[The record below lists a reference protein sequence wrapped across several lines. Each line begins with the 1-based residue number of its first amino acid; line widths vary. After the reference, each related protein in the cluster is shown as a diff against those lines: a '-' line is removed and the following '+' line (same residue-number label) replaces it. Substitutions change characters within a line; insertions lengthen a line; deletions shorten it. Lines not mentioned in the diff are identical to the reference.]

1 MPLLA
6 IQLFGPPQLML
17 DGHPVSIGRRKSRA
31 LLYYLAAQ
39 PTPVTRDHL
48 LTRFW
53 PDHDRAA
60 AQNRL
65 RTNLHGLRAALG
77 SALQGG
83 DETLALAP
91 DVLVDVRQ
99 FAIGL
104 ASPFNDPDHLGRL
117 LELYRG
123 EFLAGFTL
131 PDIPSFDDW
140 VAAERA
146 HYQRLLIRGLTALCR
161 LHERDQHLGAALA
174 ALDRALA
181 LDPLQED
188 LQRAAIRLS
197 YLAGDRAGAIRR
209 YDQLR
214 HLLDDELGVP
224 PMDETRGLY
233 DAIITDTL
241 PRDHISPPVVGER
254 LAPATRT
261 TATVP
266 AQPAVAPRGGLLPFS
281 GRINELSRLHTL
293 LTEPQLVVIE
303 GEPGIG
309 KTRLL
314 EEFARTTG
322 ARILRGA
329 AHEFERALPYQPII
343 EALRDLTLHADWET
357 VRATLTLPAIWL
369 TEIARL
375 LPELAEATDYPTIP
389 PPPADEA
396 RLWEGVHSFLSAL
409 ARQQPL
415 VLLLDDLHWAD
426 ESTLALVGYLVRRS
440 MATRTPIYYLAATRV
455 LAPHTPHGRLLQTL
469 TREGRVVQI
478 ALERLDAE
486 AVSDLARQL
495 SPTAAHAL
503 ADWLMTTSEGNP
515 YMLVELLRE
524 ARVRGLL
531 DTIGTLLSPALTEPL
546 IPKTVYALIQ
556 SRLVRLSEPA
566 RHILD
571 AAVVVGRIFAFD
583 VVVQASALSESAALD
598 AIDELLA
605 AGLITPHQDGQFA
618 FDHSLTM
625 EVAEREVGELRHRRL
640 HRRVGEA
647 LENLYRERLDDVA
660 GLLAQHFTDGGLP
673 ERAAPYAFRAGREA
687 ARLAAWREAIV
698 FYEQALKHADETLRC
713 DILMGMGH
721 ARYAAGDA
729 AEAAVIYEE
738 AAILAKTQ
746 GNLALADDARLL
758 QGRTLLPQ
766 ARYADAVA
774 IAQAVRAADRDASQ
788 ARAELLWGTALAL
801 EGLDLTAAVEH
812 LGHAEALL
820 IRAAAPD
827 LDSRA
832 LTTFTLGVV
841 AAQQGDLAR
850 AVAYFREVLTLTEG
864 LPFDTADQWAVLTQN
879 NLAYHLHLMGDS
891 SARAHAEAGF
901 ELARERGILGFQT
914 YLHSTAGEIALA
926 AGDLDTA
933 EQHFTAGLELAEQ
946 RNQAERI
953 AGLTANLGR
962 VAAQRGDTVRALH
975 TFMSAREQAET
986 VAAHH
991 LVAQIRLW
999 LAPLLPASEAR
1010 QELAAVRTFAEQ
1022 TGRGTLLDEVAQV
1035 AARLTLE

>member
-1 MPLLA
+1 MPRLA

-39 PTPVTRDHL
+39 PTPVTRDHV

-60 AQNRL
+60 AQNML
-65 RTNLHGLRAALG
+65 RTNLHGLRTALG
-77 SALQGG
+77 AALQGG
-83 DETLALAP
+83 DETLTIAP
-91 DVLVDVRQ
+91 DVSVDVRQ

-104 ASPFNDPDHLGRL
+104 ASPSNDPALLSRL
-117 LELYRG
+117 LEMYRG
-123 EFLAGFTL
+123 DFLAGFTL
-131 PDIPSFDDW
+131 PDMPSFDDW
-140 VAAERA
+140 IAVERGQ
-146 HYQRLLIRGLTALCR
+146 YQRLLIRGLTALSH
-161 LHERDQHLGAALA
+161 LHERHQHLGAALA

-181 LDPLQED
+181 VDPLQED

-224 PMDETRGLY
+224 PMDETRALY

-241 PRDHISPPVVGER
+241 PRDHISPSVVDER
-254 LAPATRT
+254 LAPVTRATT
-261 TATVP
+261 TRPV
-266 AQPAVAPRGGLLPFS
+266 QPAVPTRGGLLPFT
-281 GRINELSRLHTL
+281 GRTDELSMLHTL
-293 LTEPQLVVIE
+293 FIEPRLVVIE

-314 EEFARTTG
+314 EEFTRTTDT
-322 ARILRGA
+322 RILRGA
-329 AHEFERALPYQPII
+329 AHEFERVLPYQPII

-357 VRATLTLPAIWL
+357 LRATLTLPTIWL

-375 LPELAEATDYPTIP
+375 LPELVEGTDHPLVP

-396 RLWEGVHSFLSAL
+396 RLWEGVHHFLSAL
-409 ARQQPL
+409 ARHQPL

-426 ESTLALVGYLVRRS
+426 ESTLALLGYMVRRS
-440 MATRTPIYYLAATRV
+440 MTTRVPICYLAATRAV
-455 LAPHTPHGRLLQTL
+455 APQTPHGRLLQTL
-469 TREGRVVQI
+469 TREDRVVQI
-478 ALERLDAE
+478 ALERLDAD
-486 AVSDLARQL
+486 AVNDLAHQL
-495 SPTAAHAL
+495 HPSAAHSV
-503 ADWLMTTSEGNP
+503 ADWLMTASEGNP
-515 YMLVELLRE
+515 YMLAELLRE
-524 ARVRGLL
+524 ARVRGLFDATGNL
-531 DTIGTLLSPALTEPL
+531 FSPALAEPL

-583 VVVQASALSESAALD
+583 VVAQASALSESAALD

-605 AGLITPHQDGQFA
+605 AGLVAPYEGGQFA

-647 LENLYRERLDDVA
+647 LEQMYRERLDEVA

-673 ERAAPYAFRAGREA
+673 EHAAPYALRAGRQA
-687 ARLAAWREAIV
+687 AQLAAWREAIA
-698 FYEQALKHADETLRC
+698 FYEQALKHVDETLRC
-713 DILMGMGH
+713 DVLMGMGH

-746 GNLALADDARLL
+746 DNLALADDARLL

-766 ARYADAVA
+766 ARYAEAVE

-788 ARAELLWGTALAL
+788 ARAELLWGTSLAL
-801 EGLDLTAAVEH
+801 EGLDLAAAVEH

-820 IRAAAPD
+820 ARAAAPD

-832 LTTFTLGVV
+832 LTSFTLGVV
-841 AAQQGDLAR
+841 AAQQGDLTR
-850 AVAYFREVLTLTEG
+850 AVAYFREVRAITEG
-864 LPFDTADQWAVLTQN
+864 LPFDTADQWAVLAQN
-879 NLAYHLHLMGDS
+879 NLAYHLHLMGDP
-891 SARAHAEAGF
+891 SARAHAETGF

-926 AGDLDTA
+926 EGDLDTA

-946 RNQAERI
+946 RNQSERI
-953 AGLTANLGR
+953 AGLSANLGR
-962 VAAQRGDTVRALH
+962 VAAQRGDTLH
-975 TFMSAREQAET
+975 AIDSFMSAREQAEAA
-986 VAAHH
+986 AAHH

-1022 TGRGTLLDEVAQV
+1022 TGRSTLLDEVAQV
-1035 AARLTLE
+1035 EARLTLD

>member
-1 MPLLA
+1 MPRLA
-6 IQLFGPPQLML
+6 IQLFGPPQLTL

-39 PTPVTRDHL
+39 PTLVTRDHL

-60 AQNRL
+60 AQNML

-77 SALQGG
+77 PALQSG
-83 DETLALAP
+83 DETLTLAP
-91 DVLVDVRQ
+91 DVSVDTRQ

-104 ASPFNDPDHLGRL
+104 ASPSNDPDQLGQL

-131 PDIPSFDDW
+131 RDIPSFDDW
-140 VAAERA
+140 VASERA
-146 HYQRLLIRGLTALCR
+146 HYQRLLIRGLTALSR
-161 LHERDQHLGAALA
+161 LHERHQHLGAALA
-174 ALDRALA
+174 TLDRALTV
-181 LDPLQED
+181 DPLQED

-209 YDQLR
+209 YDHLR

-224 PMDETRGLY
+224 PMDETRALY

-241 PRDHISPPVVGER
+241 PRDHISPPVADEM

-261 TATVP
+261 TILP
-266 AQPAVAPRGGLLPFS
+266 AQPAVPPHGGLLPFT
-281 GRINELSRLHTL
+281 GRTDELSMVHTL
-293 LTEPQLVVIE
+293 LAEPRLVVIE

-314 EEFARTTG
+314 EEFARTTD

-329 AHEFERALPYQPII
+329 AHEFERVLPYQPII

-357 VRATLTLPAIWL
+357 VRATLALPSIWL

-375 LPELAEATDYPTIP
+375 LPELVEGTDHSLVPA
-389 PPPADEA
+389 PPADEA
-396 RLWEGVHSFLSAL
+396 RLWEGVHHFLSAL

-415 VLLLDDLHWAD
+415 VLALDDLHWAD
-426 ESTLALVGYLVRRS
+426 ESTLALLGYLVRRS
-440 MATRTPIYYLAATRV
+440 MATRAPISYLAATRV
-455 LAPHTPHGRLLQTL
+455 LAPQAPHGRLLQTL
-469 TREGRVVQI
+469 TREDRVVQI
-478 ALERLDAE
+478 GLERLDTD
-486 AVSDLARQL
+486 AVNDLAHQL
-495 SPTAAHAL
+495 HPSTAHSV
-503 ADWLMTTSEGNP
+503 ADWLMSASEGNP
-515 YMLVELLRE
+515 YMLAELLRE
-524 ARVRGLL
+524 ARVRGLF
-531 DTIGTLLSPALTEPL
+531 DATNILLSPALAEPL

-605 AGLITPHQDGQFA
+605 AGLITPYQDGQFA

-647 LENLYRERLDDVA
+647 LESVYRERLDDVA

-673 ERAAPYAFRAGREA
+673 ERAAPYAFRAGRQA
-687 ARLAAWREAIV
+687 ARLAAWREAIA

-721 ARYAAGDA
+721 AHYAAGDA
-729 AEAAVIYEE
+729 GEAAATYSAAAVLAEA
-738 AAILAKTQ
+738 Q
-746 GNLALADDARLL
+746 DNRALADDARLL

-766 ARYADAVA
+766 ARYAEAVA
-774 IAQAVRAADRDASQ
+774 IAQAVRIADRDASQ
-788 ARAELLWGTALAL
+788 ARAELLWGAALAL
-801 EGLDLTAAVEH
+801 EGLDLAAAAEH

-820 IRAAAPD
+820 
-827 LDSRA
+827 
-832 LTTFTLGVV
+832 
-841 AAQQGDLAR
+841 AR
-850 AVAYFREVLTLTEG
+850 AQY
-864 LPFDTADQWAVLTQN
+864 
-879 NLAYHLHLMGDS
+879 
-891 SARAHAEAGF
+891 
-901 ELARERGILGFQT
+901 
-914 YLHSTAGEIALA
+914 
-926 AGDLDTA
+926 
-933 EQHFTAGLELAEQ
+933 
-946 RNQAERI
+946 RI
-953 AGLTANLGR
+953 W
-962 VAAQRGDTVRALH
+962 TVG
-975 TFMSAREQAET
+975 
-986 VAAHH
+986 
-991 LVAQIRLW
+991 
-999 LAPLLPASEAR
+999 P
-1010 QELAAVRTFAEQ
+1010 
-1022 TGRGTLLDEVAQV
+1022 
-1035 AARLTLE
+1035 